1 MTPTKAISCP
11 GGHYVN
17 FLVPKLLSQSSS
29 PVFMLLII
37 PFQHIF
43 FQIKSFQKCHTH
55 TTFIFDEKANNTT
68 VANTIQS

>member
-43 FQIKSFQKCHTH
+43 FKSNHFKNAIFTH
-55 TTFIFDEKANNTT
+55 HIFDEKENNTT